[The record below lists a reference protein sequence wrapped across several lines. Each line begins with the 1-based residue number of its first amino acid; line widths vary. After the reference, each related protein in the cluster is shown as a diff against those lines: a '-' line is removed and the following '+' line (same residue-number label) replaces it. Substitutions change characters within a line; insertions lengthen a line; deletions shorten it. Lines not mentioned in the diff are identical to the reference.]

1 MTTIENYKLQKN
13 MKIKTIIISIVLIV
27 VIGVMVIKLISNK
40 KVVEERKAV
49 QTEQAGIAVGV
60 ALAEM
65 RETENE
71 LNLL

>member
-1 MTTIENYKLQKN
+1 MKL
-13 MKIKTIIISIVLIV
+13 KTIIISIVIIV

-49 QTEQAGIAVGV
+49 QTEQAGIAVGL

-65 RETENE
+65 RET
-71 LNLL
+71 